1 MGEEALLMEKAVAEV
16 AKVVVFDFCS
26 SGTSAGSFFSI
37 SCWEKN
43 RNCFDFLI
51 HGEEIRFSNFRLRH
65 LGKFG
70 ISRGRMSPR
79 MKPT

>member
-43 RNCFDFLI
+43 RNCFNFLI
-51 HGEEIRFSNFRLRH
+51 HGEEIGYSNFCLGHLR
-65 LGKFG
+65 KFG
-70 ISRGRMSPR
+70 ESRAQTRPR
-79 MKPT
+79 MKPI

>member
-1 MGEEALLMEKAVAEV
+1 MGKEALLIEKAVAEV

-51 HGEEIRFSNFRLRH
+51 HGEKNRFSNFSLGHLR
-65 LGKFG
+65 KFEETRAQMV
-70 ISRGRMSPR
+70 RGN
-79 MKPT
+79 

>member
-1 MGEEALLMEKAVAEV
+1 MEKAVAEV

-43 RNCFDFLI
+43 RNFRFFDSW
-51 HGEEIRFSNFRLRH
+51 GKNRFSMGHLRKFVETRARMVR
-65 LGKFG
+65 GKE
-70 ISRGRMSPR
+70 GRFS
-79 MKPT
+79 